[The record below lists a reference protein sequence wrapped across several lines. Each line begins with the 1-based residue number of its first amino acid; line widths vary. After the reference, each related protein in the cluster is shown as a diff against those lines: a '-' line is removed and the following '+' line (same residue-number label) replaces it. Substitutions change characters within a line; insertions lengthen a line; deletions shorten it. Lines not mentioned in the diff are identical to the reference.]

1 MKMVAFD
8 SGVNV
13 TLGLPIIRT
22 SIMVGLRYCRQGHC
36 QGGQH
41 VLCRR
46 FRKTICRTLN
56 FTYIHKGA
64 RYIMF
69 KAEGLITP
77 VVTALTETE
86 EFNKKEYQAFIDH
99 LIKAGVHGI
108 SRWGRTANSMHFRLK
123 KNWKSSK
130 LPSKP
135 SRAASPSMPA
145 RAVLR
150 RKKQLN
156 CPKQSSRWAV
166 SIAYL
171 SSPHIL

>member
-1 MKMVAFD
+1 
-8 SGVNV
+8 
-13 TLGLPIIRT
+13 
-22 SIMVGLRYCRQGHC
+22 
-36 QGGQH
+36 
-41 VLCRR
+41 
-46 FRKTICRTLN
+46 
-56 FTYIHKGA
+56 
-64 RYIMF
+64 MF

-108 SRWGRTANSMHFRLK
+108 FPLGTNGEFYAFSAKEKL
-123 KNWKSSK
+123 KSSK

-135 SRAASPSMPA
+135 SRVASPSMPA

>member
-1 MKMVAFD
+1 
-8 SGVNV
+8 
-13 TLGLPIIRT
+13 
-22 SIMVGLRYCRQGHC
+22 
-36 QGGQH
+36 
-41 VLCRR
+41 
-46 FRKTICRTLN
+46 
-56 FTYIHKGA
+56 
-64 RYIMF
+64 MF

-108 SRWGRTANSMHFRLK
+108 FPLGTNGEFYAFSAKEKLEIIEAAVEAVQGRVPVYAGTGC
-123 KNWKSSK
+123 
-130 LPSKP
+130 
-135 SRAASPSMPA
+135 
-145 RAVLR
+145 VR